1 MQSQAPSIINPNWAL
16 RLVQPLDFRH
26 KLGICERLFG
36 RSLAPYGVCWVH
48 TAAGLPWK
56 LDLASPTHRW
66 IVYGKYEGR
75 PFLDWARRFLPPDG
89 IVVDSGAN
97 IGQMLL
103 YLAQWVPQGRV
114 LAFEPGAEAA
124 QWLSECLDLNAHLPV
139 ELIRCA
145 LGSKACEM
153 SLVKVGI
160 PETHGGCNQI
170 RASGEGT
177 AVQVRRLSDVL
188 GERGIERV
196 ALWKLDVEGF
206 ELEALAGAEAL
217 LARKG
222 IRALYC
228 ELAFGHGD
236 QIRACLAGFGYEC
249 HFFDAA
255 GRLYVPQQLPEHVNG
270 LFLPR

>member
-1 MQSQAPSIINPNWAL
+1 MLPPVVEPNWAI
-16 RLVQPLDFRH
+16 RLIQPLEFRR

-36 RSLAPYGVCWVH
+36 WSLSPHGVCWIR
-48 TAAGLPWK
+48 TAAGVPWK

-75 PFLDWARRFLPPDG
+75 PFLDWARRYLPPDG

-103 YLAQWVPQGRV
+103 YLAQWVPRGRV

-124 QWLSECLDLNAHLPV
+124 EWLSECLDLNDHLPV
-139 ELIRCA
+139 ELVRCA

-160 PETHGGCNQI
+160 PETHGGCNQV
-170 RASGEGT
+170 RAAGEG
-177 AVQVRRLSDVL
+177 APVQVRRLPDVL
-188 GERGIERV
+188 RERGIDRV
-196 ALWKLDVEGF
+196 DLWKLDVEGF
-206 ELEALAGAEAL
+206 ELEALAGAEEL
-217 LARKG
+217 LADRR
-222 IRALYC
+222 IRAVYA
-228 ELAFGHGD
+228 ELAFGHGE
-236 QIRACLAGFGYEC
+236 QIRSFMDRAGYEC
-249 HFFDAA
+249 HFFDRA
-255 GRLYVPQQLPEHVNG
+255 GRLYVPRALPEHING